1 MVLVGSQIQLLRPPR
16 AVAIIL
22 GFRLGRS
29 CYCLGQAF
37 FLTPCLGSPLAF
49 QFPSRKYE
57 TCFILEC
64 AYPVAKRCSDVGQ
77 KTQSCVSVHTEFGET
92 MPVSQIK
99 EELENICIVGL
110 GQKLI
115 KNRYGALDE

>member
-1 MVLVGSQIQLLRPPR
+1 M
-16 AVAIIL
+16 
-22 GFRLGRS
+22 
-29 CYCLGQAF
+29 
-37 FLTPCLGSPLAF
+37 PCLGGPLAF

-57 TCFILEC
+57 TCFIPEC
-64 AYPVAKRCSDVGQ
+64 MYAVVKRCSYIRQ

-110 GQKLI
+110 GQKVI
-115 KNRYGALDE
+115 ENRYGALDE